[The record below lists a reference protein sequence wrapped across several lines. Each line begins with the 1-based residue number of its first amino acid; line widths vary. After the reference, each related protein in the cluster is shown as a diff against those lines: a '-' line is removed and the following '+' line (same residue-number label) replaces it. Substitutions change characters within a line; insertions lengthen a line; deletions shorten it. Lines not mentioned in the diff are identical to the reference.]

1 MRQSA
6 SPIRRSR
13 RERRRTPVRP
23 TGIRQP
29 KAVGLPKAIAGAIR
43 ARAKGSLVSFGDDGA
58 LAPPSHGGAHAA
70 QAFVQTACAFVL
82 LSYKFSRLN
91 GAAHSRS
98 SSSSTTGKLRF
109 RIIDETRIN
118 KPTQRVAR
126 CGASPLGQI
135 VVLRDDWQAE
145 GLRVTYQKDC
155 HPRIVFHKGEKVI
168 AERCLRLCFANRPIL
183 KRRASLDATC
193 LRRRLHS
200 RFPMV
205 NCCPQPYFIFFDQY
219 KSEVR
224 LFL

>member
-1 MRQSA
+1 MS
-6 SPIRRSR
+6 
-13 RERRRTPVRP
+13 
-23 TGIRQP
+23 IRQP
-29 KAVGLPKAIAGAIR
+29 KAVGAQR
-43 ARAKGSLVSFGDDGA
+43 AHNALDEYSL
-58 LAPPSHGGAHAA
+58 L
-70 QAFVQTACAFVL
+70 QL
-82 LSYKFSRLN
+82 LSCKFLGSN

-155 HPRIVFHKGEKVI
+155 HPRIVFHKGGKVI